1 MKKIFFTTVF
11 LFGITLTSFANNIE
25 LKKEEITDSKFC
37 TETLFEETINV
48 EYQMSNRNPALL
60 NLLTQITYCAQVQ
73 MDVKETYTAI
83 FGPDR
88 ANSIALGAF
97 MGCMGYL

>member
-1 MKKIFFTTVF
+1 MKKLLFSTVMFLGVILPTLANDIKLQCTIDLENFNLKELNAEEMLQMEDLSAVPPIPRSIF
-11 LFGITLTSFANNIE
+11 E
-25 LKKEEITDSKFC
+25 
-37 TETLFEETINV
+37 
-48 EYQMSNRNPALL
+48 
-60 NLLTQITYCAQVQ
+60 QISYCAQVQ

>member
-1 MKKIFFTTVF
+1 MKKLFLTAMFVF
-11 LFGITLTSFANNIE
+11 GSISFSSANTIELLPLEENEVVVTTLTTEKDEQMLDIPGLA
-25 LKKEEITDSKFC
+25 EI
-37 TETLFEETINV
+37 V
-48 EYQMSNRNPALL
+48 A
-60 NLLTQITYCAQVQ
+60 QISYCAQVQ
-73 MDVKETYTAI
+73 MDVKETYTDV

>member
-1 MKKIFFTTVF
+1 MKNLVFTLVIA
-11 LFGITLTSFANNIE
+11 FGISSVTFANGID
-25 LKKEEITDSKFC
+25 LKKNEVVDCKVENNILKNQVELIENSVSVQIPRGI
-37 TETLFEETINV
+37 FE
-48 EYQMSNRNPALL
+48 
-60 NLLTQITYCAQVQ
+60 QIVYCAQVQ
-73 MDVKETYTAI
+73 MDVKETYTEI

>member
-1 MKKIFFTTVF
+1 MKKLFLTVMF
-11 LFGITLTSFANNIE
+11 VFGSIYFASANTIELLPLEENEVVVTTLT
-25 LKKEEITDSKFC
+25 
-37 TETLFEETINV
+37 TEKDE
-48 EYQMSNRNPALL
+48 QMLIFPGMAEFIAQVS
-60 NLLTQITYCAQVQ
+60 YCAQVQ
-73 MDVKETYTAI
+73 MDVKETYTGV

>member
-1 MKKIFFTTVF
+1 MKKLFLTAMFVF
-11 LFGITLTSFANNIE
+11 GSISFANANTIE
-25 LKKEEITDSKFC
+25 LLPLEENEVVVTNLT
-37 TETLFEETINV
+37 TEKDE
-48 EYQMSNRNPALL
+48 QMLDIPGLAEIVA
-60 NLLTQITYCAQVQ
+60 QISYCAQVQ
-73 MDVKETYTAI
+73 MDVKETYTGV

>member
-1 MKKIFFTTVF
+1 MTIGLVSITNANTIKI
-11 LFGITLTSFANNIE
+11 SNIE
-25 LKKEEITDSKFC
+25 INELEIEKSVNLHKTSLYTFFDL
-37 TETLFEETINV
+37 TNV
-48 EYQMSNRNPALL
+48 FQ
-60 NLLTQITYCAQVQ
+60 QISFCAQVQ
-73 MDVKETYTAI
+73 MDVKETYTEQ

>member
-1 MKKIFFTTVF
+1 MFVF
-11 LFGITLTSFANNIE
+11 GSISFASANTIELLPLEENEVVVTTLTTTTE
-25 LKKEEITDSKFC
+25 KEE
-37 TETLFEETINV
+37 
-48 EYQMSNRNPALL
+48 QMFDIPGLAEIAA
-60 NLLTQITYCAQVQ
+60 QISYCAQVQ
-73 MDVKETYTAI
+73 MDVKETYTAV

>member
-1 MKKIFFTTVF
+1 MKK
-11 LFGITLTSFANNIE
+11 LFITSVMIVGLSISTKANTIEILPLDQNIE
-25 LKKEEITDSKFC
+25 NQDVISLSDKESLEKESLKSSAVPGF
-37 TETLFEETINV
+37 N
-48 EYQMSNRNPALL
+48 ALVS
-60 NLLTQITYCAQVQ
+60 YCAQVQ
-73 MDVKETYTAI
+73 MDVKETYSPV

>member
-1 MKKIFFTTVF
+1 MKKLF
-11 LFGITLTSFANNIE
+11 LTALFVLGLNSFANANTIE
-25 LKKEEITDSKFC
+25 IEVLPLEEKEMVVTLTTEKEEKMLDIPGLA
-37 TETLFEETINV
+37 EI
-48 EYQMSNRNPALL
+48 AA
-60 NLLTQITYCAQVQ
+60 QISYCAQVQ
-73 MDVKETYTAI
+73 MDVKETYTAV

>member
-1 MKKIFFTTVF
+1 MLGTT
-11 LFGITLTSFANNIE
+11 TATFANGIKINKIIAC
-25 LKKEEITDSKFC
+25 EIQNDLLP
-37 TETLFEETINV
+37 TEFEDNESSASFTIPRGIF
-48 EYQMSNRNPALL
+48 E
-60 NLLTQITYCAQVQ
+60 QITYCAQVQ
-73 MDVKETYTAI
+73 LDVKETYTSV

>member
-1 MKKIFFTTVF
+1 MKNIFLTLLMVVGLSSNVNANTVELLPIENQEIVVTETFEKVVDKKIMLPGLGLF
-11 LFGITLTSFANNIE
+11 LAQVS
-25 LKKEEITDSKFC
+25 
-37 TETLFEETINV
+37 
-48 EYQMSNRNPALL
+48 
-60 NLLTQITYCAQVQ
+60 YCAQVQ
-73 MDVKETYTAI
+73 MDVKETYTSV